1 MSRLKWW
8 FRAVGATDVLL
19 GIGFVPFVNAAR
31 IQSTRAAATLFAAM
45 TILAPAGVA
54 RAQASHPAD
63 GTIVEEAPCPPRPS
77 QTYEQ
82 YVGATIAAYRRQ
94 VEAAR
99 QLDSTVQMPADS
111 TGLALS
117 RAEFDRREAYDGI
130 DCRRIVYMSD
140 GLRVV
145 GYIWRPRESG
155 GKKLP
160 LVIFNRGGNRDRS
173 QLTPWMAGGFHDF
186 VSNGFVVIASQYRG
200 VDGGEGREEYGGAD
214 VRDVLN
220 LVPVARSL
228 GIVDMRNVFVFGN
241 SRGGMMTY
249 LALKHGLQANA
260 AAVTSGVTDL
270 FGNAADHP
278 ELVGAIYEQLIPG
291 FASRRAEVMEERS
304 AVRWADRIH
313 VPLLLLHGT
322 ADAQISATR
331 ALEFAQQLQA
341 LGKTYELVMYAND
354 GHGLPMNRR
363 DSDRRV
369 IAWFRKHIR

>member
-1 MSRLKWW
+1 MAAARGVRGLSSAP
-8 FRAVGATDVLL
+8 RAV
-19 GIGFVPFVNAAR
+19 
-31 IQSTRAAATLFAAM
+31 ATLLAA
-45 TILAPAGVA
+45 ISLLAPAHVA
-54 RAQASHPAD
+54 RAQAAHPAD
-63 GTIVEEAPCPPRPS
+63 GTVVEESPCPPRPN

-111 TGLALS
+111 TQLVRS

-130 DCRRIVYMSD
+130 DCRRIRYMSD

-145 GYIWRPRESG
+145 GYIWRPRESA

-160 LVIFNRGGNRDRS
+160 LVIFNRGGNRERA
-173 QLTPWMAGGFHDF
+173 QLTPWMAGGFYDF
-186 VSNGFVVIASQYRG
+186 VSGGFVVIASQYRG
-200 VDGGEGREEYGGAD
+200 VDGGEGTEEYGGAD

-220 LVPVARSL
+220 LIPVARSL
-228 GIVDMRNVFVFGN
+228 DIVDMRNVFVFGN

-249 LALKHGLQANA
+249 LALKQGLPANA
-260 AAVTSGVTDL
+260 AAVMSGVTDL

-278 ELVGAIYEQLIPG
+278 ELVTGIYEPLIPG
-291 FASRRAEVMEERS
+291 FGSRREEVMEARS
-304 AVRWADRIH
+304 AVRWADRIN
-313 VPLLLLHGT
+313 VPLLILHGT
-322 ADAQISATR
+322 ADVQISATR

-354 GHGLPMNRR
+354 GHGLPMNRL

-369 IAWFRKHIR
+369 IDWFRKHLR

>member
-1 MSRLKWW
+1 MAPDGERRVLLMP
-8 FRAVGATDVLL
+8 RAV
-19 GIGFVPFVNAAR
+19 
-31 IQSTRAAATLFAAM
+31 ATLLAVIA
-45 TILAPAGVA
+45 ILAPAQVA
-54 RAQASHPAD
+54 RAQAGHPAD
-63 GTIVEEAPCPPRPS
+63 GTVVEESPCPPRPS

-82 YVGATIAAYRRQ
+82 YVAATVAAYRRQ
-94 VEAAR
+94 ADAAR
-99 QLDSTVQMPADS
+99 QRDSTVQMPADS
-111 TGLALS
+111 SSLVLT
-117 RAEFDRREAYDGI
+117 RAEFERRQGYDGI

-145 GYIWRPRESG
+145 GYVWRPRESA
-155 GKKLP
+155 GKQHP
-160 LVIFNRGGNRDRS
+160 LVIFNRGGNRERS

-186 VSNGFVVIASQYRG
+186 VSSGFVVIASQYRG
-200 VDGGEGREEYGGAD
+200 VDGGEGTEEYGGAD
-214 VRDVLN
+214 IRDVLN

-249 LALKHGLQANA
+249 LALKHGLRANA
-260 AAVTSGVTDL
+260 AAVMSGVTDL

-278 ELVGAIYEQLIPG
+278 ELVTNIYEPLIPG
-291 FASRRAEVMEERS
+291 FGSRRAEVMEERS

-313 VPLLLLHGT
+313 VPLLVLHGT

-331 ALEFAQQLQA
+331 ALEFAQRLQA

-354 GHGLPMNRR
+354 GHGLPMNRG

-369 IAWFRKHIR
+369 LDWFRKHLR